1 MEFFSNEIA
10 STLQYFTLPL
20 EVVGLTLATIEVR
33 FPRVAA
39 RMHQYMLQDQ
49 NYVQK
54 ELDYGFLKTL
64 KTSYFVGIA
73 LVLYLLAVLT
83 FAYFEDNLIGGLGFA
98 VAPLILIPFLSFGS
112 TLMLRA
118 YGFLT
123 NWVPERSVG
132 TLGLIVAGFGILGE
146 AYQFTTQLVV

>member
-10 STLQYFTLPL
+10 STLQYFTFPL
-20 EVVGLTLATIEVR
+20 EVIGLTLAAIEVR
-33 FPRVAA
+33 FPKLAA
-39 RMHQYMLQDQ
+39 RMHQYLVQDQ
-49 NYVQK
+49 QEFQK
-54 ELDYGFLKTL
+54 QFDYGFLKTL
-64 KTSYFVGIA
+64 KTSY
-73 LVLYLLAVLT
+73 LVQITLILYLLAVLT

>member
-1 MEFFSNEIA
+1 MAFFSNEIA
-10 STLQYFTLPL
+10 YTLQYFTFPS
-20 EVVGLTLATIEVR
+20 EVVGLTLAAIEVR

-39 RMHQYMLQDQ
+39 RMHQYFVQDKQ
-49 NYVQK
+49 DTQK
-54 ELDYGFLKTL
+54 EFNYGFIKTL
-64 KTSYFVGIA
+64 KTSYLVQIA

-83 FAYFEDNLIGGLGFA
+83 LAYFEDNVRLGVA
-98 VAPLILIPFLSFGS
+98 LAAAPLILIPLLSFGV

-118 YGFLT
+118 YEFLT

-132 TLGLIVAGFGILGE
+132 TLGLMIAGFGVLGE

>member
-10 STLQYFTLPL
+10 STLQYFTFPL
-20 EVVGLTLATIEVR
+20 EVIGLTLAAIEVR
-33 FPRVAA
+33 FPKLAA
-39 RMHQYMLQDQ
+39 RMHQYLVQDQ
-49 NYVQK
+49 QEIQK
-54 ELDYGFLKTL
+54 QFDYGFLKTL
-64 KTSYFVGIA
+64 KTSY
-73 LVLYLLAVLT
+73 LVQITLILYLLAVLT
-83 FAYFEDNLIGGLGFA
+83 FAYFEDNLIGGLVLA

-118 YGFLT
+118 YIFLT

>member
-10 STLQYFTLPL
+10 STLQYFTFPL
-20 EVVGLTLATIEVR
+20 EVIGLTLAAIEVR
-33 FPRVAA
+33 FPKLAA
-39 RMHQYMLQDQ
+39 RMHQYLVQDQ
-49 NYVQK
+49 QEIQK
-54 ELDYGFLKTL
+54 QFDYGFLKTL
-64 KTSYFVGIA
+64 KTSY
-73 LVLYLLAVLT
+73 LVQITLILYLLAVLT

-118 YGFLT
+118 YIFLT

>member
-10 STLQYFTLPL
+10 STLQYFTFPL
-20 EVVGLTLATIEVR
+20 EVIGLTLAAIEVR
-33 FPRVAA
+33 FPKLAA
-39 RMHQYMLQDQ
+39 RMHQYLVQDQ
-49 NYVQK
+49 QEFQK
-54 ELDYGFLKTL
+54 QFDYGFLKTL
-64 KTSYFVGIA
+64 KTSY
-73 LVLYLLAVLT
+73 LVQITLILYLLAVLT
-83 FAYFEDNLIGGLGFA
+83 FAYFEDNLIGGLVLA

-118 YGFLT
+118 YIFLT